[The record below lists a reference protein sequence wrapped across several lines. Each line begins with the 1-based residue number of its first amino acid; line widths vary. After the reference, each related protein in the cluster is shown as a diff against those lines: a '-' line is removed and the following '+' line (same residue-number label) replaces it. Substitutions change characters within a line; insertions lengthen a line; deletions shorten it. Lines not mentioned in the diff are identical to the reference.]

1 MPYSTLSYTMKDW
14 SNETAIVQ
22 FRAVDYNA
30 GTYNDYLTQIGQF
43 RDALSGTGTLGI
55 SQGVIIAE
63 RQNLFVDDFAR
74 VLPLDENSLRGRKW
88 LVRYQDNVTFKLHR
102 LELPTAQPNP
112 SLLLANSDR
121 ANLLAPAWVAFIAAF
136 VAIARSP
143 EDNMVTVLSARL
155 VGRKLRT
162 VARG

>member
-1 MPYSTLSYTMKDW
+1 MKDW

-30 GTYNDYLTQIGQF
+30 LTYATYLVAIGSF
-43 RDALSGTGTLGI
+43 RAALSGTGLTGI

-74 VLPLDENSLRGRKW
+74 ILPVDENILRGRKW
-88 LVRYQDNVTFKLHR
+88 VVRYQDNVTFKVHR
-102 LELPTAQPNP
+102 MEIPTARPTP
-112 SLLLANSDR
+112 GLLIANTDR
-121 ANLLAPAWVAFIAAF
+121 ANLLANAWVDFRTAF

-143 EDNMVTVLSARL
+143 EDNFVTILSARL

-162 VARG
+162 IRRG